1 MLSSRGEKNADTFDI
16 PWRYAVA
23 PTYNKETNPEGVIS
37 LGLAE
42 HVRTLTCLRGKFI
55 LKSNDDSGPSTH

>member
-1 MLSSRGEKNADTFDI
+1 MLSSRGKKNADTFDI

-23 PTYNKETNPEGVIS
+23 PTYNKETNPGGVIS

-42 HVRTLTCLRGKFI
+42 HVRILTCLKEKIHRQV
-55 LKSNDDSGPSTH
+55 